1 MKSSKSLI
9 YLAIAF
15 ALFAA
20 IFYNMSGNDEN
31 YQFQID
37 KFRATY
43 QKSLTKGA
51 DAPIQDPRNVKGL
64 RYFPVNM
71 DYLVQAKVKKFKEF
85 KTLQMTTNR
94 NEKVN
99 YIYYA
104 TLSFELLGKPCELV
118 LFQNQKNVTE
128 FFLPFTDLTTGEST
142 YGSGRYL
149 NVKVSENN
157 SIELDFNKSYNP
169 FCAYND
175 NYSCPI
181 PPKENQLLIKIEA
194 GEKTFSKK

>member
-9 YLAIAF
+9 YLVIAF

-20 IFYNMSGNDEN
+20 IYYSMSGNEEN
-31 YQFQID
+31 YQFHIRN
-37 KFRATY
+37 FRAKHE
-43 QKSLTKGA
+43 KSLVSGEN
-51 DAPIQDPRNVKGL
+51 APIQDRRNFKGL
-64 RYFPVNM
+64 KYFPIDM
-71 DYLVQAKVKKFKEF
+71 DYLVQAKVEKFKEF
-85 KTLQMTTNR
+85 KTVQMTTSS

-104 TLSFELLGKPCELV
+104 TLSFELLDEPSQLI

-149 NVKVSENN
+149 DVKVSESSN
-157 SIELDFNKSYNP
+157 IELDFNKTYNP
-169 FCAYND
+169 FCAYNH

-181 PPKENQLLIKIEA
+181 PPKENQLTIKIEA